1 MAVALHHFFMVRNPT
16 CLLTKHFHSP
26 QYEQQQ
32 GESNQH
38 DEIDV
43 GTEAF

>member
-1 MAVALHHFFMVRNPT
+1 MVRNRIRP
-16 CLLTKHFHSP
+16 LTKHFYSP
-26 QYEQQQ
+26 QYKQQQ
-32 GESNQH
+32 GESNQY